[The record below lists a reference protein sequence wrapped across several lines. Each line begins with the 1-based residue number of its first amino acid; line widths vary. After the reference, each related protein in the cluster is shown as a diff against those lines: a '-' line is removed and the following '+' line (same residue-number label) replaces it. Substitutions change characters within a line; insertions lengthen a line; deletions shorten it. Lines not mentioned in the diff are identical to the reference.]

1 MPYARRDILTWQ
13 LGGYYHLYNRGARG
27 LSIFQE
33 PENYL
38 FVLRRIK
45 QYARQFQIAVI
56 AYCLMPNHYH
66 LLVRQDGETP
76 AGMLPQRVFNSYTK
90 AYNRRYEHSGTLFE
104 HRYQARAVTDEAYLL
119 HLCCYIHA
127 NPVKRGL
134 AADPGEWPYSNY
146 LEWVEKREGT
156 LVDRAFVQT
165 QVGHPDAYREMV
177 IGYLLSR
184 RLPESVRRFLE
195 EVDAFMSR

>member
-13 LGGYYHLYNRGARG
+13 PGTYYHIYNRGARG
-27 LSIFQE
+27 LSIFHE

-45 QYARQFQIAVI
+45 QYCRALRITVI

-90 AYNRRYEHSGTLFE
+90 AYNKRYDHSGTLFE
-104 HRYQARAVTDEAYLL
+104 HRFQAKPVTDETYLL
-119 HLCCYIHA
+119 HLCCYIHT
-127 NPVKRGL
+127 NPVKDGL
-134 AADPGEWPYSNY
+134 VTDPGQWLYSNY
-146 LEWVEKREGT
+146 PEWVGERDGT
-156 LVDRAFVQT
+156 LVDRAFVQAW
-165 QVGHPDAYREMV
+165 VGYPAAYREMV
-177 IGYLLSR
+177 LDYLRSR
-184 RLPESVRRFLE
+184 QLPEPVQRFLE
-195 EVDAFMSR
+195 ELELR